1 MPEIRLETMF
11 NQQFEDLGGN
21 VDMSQ
26 KSSIFKKSLMQF
38 FALLSIIC
46 LVPASS
52 ISESLL
58 QTSPPVTG
66 DTIAVITTSKGVIK
80 AKLFPSI
87 VPDAARNFIELARQ
101 GKYTSSS
108 FHRVIKDFM
117 IQGGDFTRGDG
128 TGGHSAKG
136 PGTTIADQYDSRLTH
151 LRGAL
156 AWAKTSAPES
166 IGSQFYIV
174 HNKSGA
180 HFLDHKEGS
189 GSADGYTVF
198 GQVYEGFP
206 VLDAIAT
213 SRTDGN
219 DRPEDKI
226 LIEGVDIK
234 VTK

>member
-1 MPEIRLETMF
+1 M
-11 NQQFEDLGGN
+11 LGKIYTIS
-21 VDMSQ
+21 V
-26 KSSIFKKSLMQF
+26 KSFLGIL
-38 FALLSIIC
+38 ALLGIIS
-46 LVPASS
+46 LNPYSS
-52 ISESLL
+52 LAESSL
-58 QTSPPVTG
+58 QTAPPATG
-66 DTIAVITTSKGVIK
+66 DTVAIITTSKGVIK

-87 VPDAARNFIELARQ
+87 VPDATRNFVELARQ
-101 GKYTSSS
+101 GKYSSTN

-174 HNKSGA
+174 HNNAGA
-180 HFLDHKEGS
+180 HFLDHKENS
-189 GSADGYTVF
+189 GPAGGYTVF

-206 VLDAIAT
+206 VLDAIAG
-213 SRTDGN
+213 SKTDGS
-219 DRPEDKI
+219 DRPLDKI
-226 LIEGVDIK
+226 VIEGVEIK
-234 VTK
+234 IIK

>member
-1 MPEIRLETMF
+1 MF
-11 NQQFEDLGGN
+11 NQQFENLEGKL
-21 VDMSQ
+21 DMLE
-26 KSSIFKKSLMQF
+26 KNSIFSMKSLKRF
-38 FALLSIIC
+38 FALLSIIS
-46 LVPASS
+46 LAPASS
-52 ISESLL
+52 LAESFL
-58 QTSPPVTG
+58 QTAPPVTG

-174 HNKSGA
+174 HNNAGA
-180 HFLDHKEGS
+180 HFLDHKENG
-189 GSADGYTVF
+189 GPADGYTVF

-206 VLDAIAT
+206 VLDAIGTAK
-213 SRTDGN
+213 TDAN

-234 VTK
+234 VIK